1 MRRSVLVALVCVV
14 PSALSAQ
21 LGELQV
27 GALASYGVSDPYGA
41 GAGLVLGIAPGRLV
55 YVGLHWIYYAGSTY
69 QVDVTNRAQVFA
81 TDLGVQI
88 PLRGGSVME
97 LRPGIALGV
106 VRFAQHGSD
115 TTGTFSDYSAEFFAA
130 PGIALQL
137 SSARIAIIPQVA
149 YYFTGHTEMTW
160 PVQNKGVA
168 FSLRFVYLSE
178 IGRIRR

>member
-1 MRRSVLVALVCVV
+1 MNRSLLVALVCVI

-27 GALASYGVSDPYGA
+27 GALASYGKADPYGP
-41 GAGLVLGIAPGRLV
+41 GGGLVLGVATGRLV
-55 YVGLHWIYYAGSTY
+55 YVGLHWIYYSGSTD
-69 QVDVTNRAQVFA
+69 QLDVTSRAQVFA

-88 PLRGGSVME
+88 PLRGGSLME

-106 VRFAQHGSD
+106 VRFAQLSSD
-115 TTGTFSDYSAEFFAA
+115 TTGSASDHSNEFFAA

-137 SSARIAIIPQVA
+137 SSARIAVIPQVA
-149 YYFTGHTEMTW
+149 YYFTGHSEMSW
-160 PVQNKGVA
+160 PFQNKGVA

-178 IGRIRR
+178 ISRIRR